1 MKVINYQITLLEPT
15 LVTALQG
22 DPNSSVSFDYLPG
35 SVLRGVLIGKYL
47 GSKSADT
54 GDSTLR
60 RLFFDGTTRYLNG
73 YPLDAYDHSSSPVPL
88 SWQRLKDQAKDKE
101 GKIFDIFDFA
111 VVQQHNDQQWQSIQA
126 PFYTQSDGSV
136 RLIRPPRNV
145 AVHTQRTARFGRS
158 MPELLPI
165 NTGQAS
171 GQTIKPLKEGDIRG
185 AVYRYDALAAGQKFQ
200 ATIIC
205 DNDDDAHILQ
215 NLLDGYI
222 TLGGSRSG
230 GYGRAEISPVTGED
244 GDRNETEDDED
255 VVEGK
260 LIVTLQ
266 SDVLV
271 RDERGQF
278 AVDPELLCRLLGRHL
293 QLVDEH
299 QKVTLKLE
307 SAFVGAVPIGGFNR
321 KWGLPLPQALAVR
334 MGSVLVFKDPGCDPV
349 LLHDLEI
356 QGIGERRAEGFGRI
370 IFNQQRVL
378 KLETKENKRTSSRIA
393 NLTINQAEA
402 RTLAE
407 LMVNRMLIK
416 RLDESLLAKANTL
429 EITNPPSNAQISR
442 LRSIVLQ
449 ELRQTTPGPSRIR
462 QFIKSIE
469 ARGSSRRQFERST
482 INEEPLLRWLKHLL
496 GDGSQGAW
504 TMDDNVWKNLLGLSD
519 AGEVAQIGN
528 VKANIDDALR
538 LKYVLRLIDLVLARA
553 AKEQGKEN

>member
-22 DPNSSVSFDYLPG
+22 DPNSSVAFDYLPG

-47 GSKSADT
+47 ASQPADT

-73 YPLDAYDHSSSPVPL
+73 YPLDVYDNRSRPVPL
-88 SWQRLKDQAKDKE
+88 SWQRVKDQAKDKE

-111 VVQQHNDQQWQSIQA
+111 VEAQDDDQQWQPIPT
-126 PFYTQSDGSV
+126 PFYTQSGEYV
-136 RLIRPPRNV
+136 RLIRPARNV
-145 AVHTQRTARFGRS
+145 AVHTQRTARFGRA

-171 GQTIKPLKEGDIRG
+171 GKTIKPLKADDIPG

-200 ATIIC
+200 AAIIC
-205 DNDDDAHILQ
+205 DNDDDATILRDFI
-215 NLLDGYI
+215 DGYV

-230 GYGRAEISPVTGED
+230 GYGRAMIRLLTED
-244 GDRNETEDDED
+244 DSDRDAAEDDED
-255 VVEGK
+255 APEDK

-271 RDERGQF
+271 RDKRGQF
-278 AVDPELLCRLLGRHL
+278 AVDPELLRQILGRHL
-293 QLVDEH
+293 QVVDKH
-299 QKVTLKLE
+299 QEVALELK

-321 KWGLPLPQALAVR
+321 KWGLPLPQTLAVR
-334 MGSVLVFKDPGCDPV
+334 MGSVLVFKDPDYDPA
-349 LLHDLEI
+349 LLHDLEVH
-356 QGIGERRAEGFGRI
+356 GVGERRAEGFGRI
-370 IFNQQRVL
+370 VFNRQRVP
-378 KLETKENKRTSSRIA
+378 KLETKENKRTRSGPAS
-393 NLTINQAEA
+393 LTISQAEA

-407 LMVNRMLIK
+407 IMVNRMLIK
-416 RLDESLLAKANTL
+416 WLDESLLATANTL

-442 LRSIVLQ
+442 LRSIVLE
-449 ELRQTTPGPSRIR
+449 ELLQKAPGTGKIR
-462 QFIKSIE
+462 RFIESIE

-482 INEEPLLRWLKHLL
+482 INGEPLLRWLKHLL

-504 TMDDNVWKNLLGLSD
+504 TMDDNVWKNLLGLS
-519 AGEVAQIGN
+519 GTGVIAQIGN